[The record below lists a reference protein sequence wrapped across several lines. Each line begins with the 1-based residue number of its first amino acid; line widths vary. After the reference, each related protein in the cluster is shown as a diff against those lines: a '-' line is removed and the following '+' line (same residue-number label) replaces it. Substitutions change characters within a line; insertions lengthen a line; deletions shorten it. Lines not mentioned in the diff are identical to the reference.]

1 MGVIFQELQTKETVN
16 LVIIFLSTIYFWI
29 ILWKLYCHIIN
40 VLISVCLNCECD
52 LLHIYETAGI
62 LDTTGYIQG
71 DIPKMLF

>member
-29 ILWKLYCHIIN
+29 ILWKSYYCT
-40 VLISVCLNCECD
+40 

-62 LDTTGYIQG
+62 LDTTGYIEG